1 MAEPCYKHY
10 TPRHQKLPPRTVAVH
25 PSRIPMKKTF
35 KLQHPKIKLPRVV
48 DSVKHEIR
56 KFLKKE
62 RAKTLP
68 AEAKYW
74 GFDCK
79 FGESE
84 ETAIEVHLSSL
95 TKSIDELV
103 EKNITTIY
111 VEITA
116 KAIEAS
122 GAAPAQED

>member
-1 MAEPCYKHY
+1 
-10 TPRHQKLPPRTVAVH
+10 
-25 PSRIPMKKTF
+25 MKKTF

-103 EKNITTIY
+103 ENNITPFMWKLLLKPLRPVVPRRHRRTSY
-111 VEITA
+111 
-116 KAIEAS
+116 
-122 GAAPAQED
+122 Q

>member
-1 MAEPCYKHY
+1 
-10 TPRHQKLPPRTVAVH
+10 
-25 PSRIPMKKTF
+25 MKKTF

-116 KAIEAS
+116 KPLRPVVPRRHRRTS
-122 GAAPAQED
+122 YQ

>member
-1 MAEPCYKHY
+1 
-10 TPRHQKLPPRTVAVH
+10 
-25 PSRIPMKKTF
+25 MKKTF

-79 FGESE
+79 SGESE
-84 ETAIEVHLSSL
+84 ETAIDVHLSSL

>member
-1 MAEPCYKHY
+1 
-10 TPRHQKLPPRTVAVH
+10 
-25 PSRIPMKKTF
+25 MKKTF

-56 KFLKKE
+56 KLLKKE

-68 AEAKYW
+68 TGAKYW

-84 ETAIEVHLSSL
+84 ETAIEVHLSFL
-95 TKSIDELV
+95 TKNIDELV
-103 EKNITTIY
+103 AKNIVTLY
-111 VEITA
+111 VEINA
-116 KAIEAS
+116 KAI
-122 GAAPAQED
+122 GANETAAVQED